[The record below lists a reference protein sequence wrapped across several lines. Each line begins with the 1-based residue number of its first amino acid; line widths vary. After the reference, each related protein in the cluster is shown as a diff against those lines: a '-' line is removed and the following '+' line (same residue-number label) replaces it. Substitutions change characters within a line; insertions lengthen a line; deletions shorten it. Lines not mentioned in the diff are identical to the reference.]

1 MLWQSQWGSVMQVT
15 IAEAAER
22 LRLSERTVRRRVKAG
37 ELPGCQLSTPQGYVW
52 MVDLP
57 DDWTIG
63 QVDNTGEVK
72 VLREWIDQLS
82 NQLDLMQNQLE
93 AKDKQTQSQLEAKD
107 KQTQSQL
114 EAKDKQI
121 EQLHVLL
128 QQAQAALP
136 ASKNNHSW
144 WRFWQRG

>member
-1 MLWQSQWGSVMQVT
+1 MLWQFEWGLVMQVT

-22 LRLSERTVRRRVKAG
+22 LRLSERTVRRRVKSG
-37 ELPGCQLSTPQGYVW
+37 ELSGCQLSTPQGYVW

-63 QVDNTGEVK
+63 QADSTSEVK
-72 VLREWIDQLS
+72 VLREWIDQMS
-82 NQLDLMQNQLE
+82 TQLDLM
-93 AKDKQTQSQLEAKD
+93 QSQLEAKD

-136 ASKNNHSW
+136 APRDNRSW
-144 WRFWQRG
+144 WRFWRRG